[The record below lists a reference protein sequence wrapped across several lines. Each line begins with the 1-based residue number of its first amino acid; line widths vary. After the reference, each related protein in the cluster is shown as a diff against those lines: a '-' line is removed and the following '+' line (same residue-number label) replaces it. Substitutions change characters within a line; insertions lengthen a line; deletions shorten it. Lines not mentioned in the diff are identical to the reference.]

1 MSPLITTEIERG
13 SMKKTSG
20 ALFGRRFWISGV
32 VAVGATLS
40 AIAANAQ
47 TLPSTNPDQVPQL
60 RPGVVAG
67 YMPREGLV
75 DSLALLPPPP
85 SGGSEEHAA
94 DDVARQSV
102 TTLRESAR
110 WKLAFR
116 DSDYSSPKAVDAFA
130 CTLGITITQADTP
143 HLNMLL
149 RRSLV
154 DAGLATYKAKTHYNR
169 TRPFVAAND
178 NTICSPLEEAALRK
192 DGSYPSGHS
201 AIGWAWGLILA
212 EIAPDKAND
221 LIQRGYDFGQSRV
234 VCGVHWQSDVNAGR
248 LVASAVIA
256 QLHANPD
263 FMAQLGAAKKEV
275 AAARA
280 SAKAAPDC
288 TLEQQ
293 ATAR

>member
-1 MSPLITTEIERG
+1 M
-13 SMKKTSG
+13 SG
-20 ALFGRRFWISGV
+20 ALLSGRFWISSA
-32 VAVGATLS
+32 VAVGAALF
-40 AIAANAQ
+40 AVAAHAQ
-47 TLPSTNPDQVPQL
+47 ALPPTNPDQVPQL

-85 SGGSEEHAA
+85 AGGSEELAA
-94 DDVARQSV
+94 DDAARRSV

-116 DSDYSSPKAVDAFA
+116 DSDYSSPKAVEAFA
-130 CTLGITITQADTP
+130 CTLGVAITQTDTP
-143 HLNMLL
+143 HLYMLL

-154 DAGLATYKAKTHYNR
+154 DAGLATYKAKIHYNR

-201 AIGWAWGLILA
+201 AIGWAWGLVLA
-212 EIAPDKAND
+212 EVAPDKAND
-221 LIQRGYDFGQSRV
+221 LIKRGYDFGQSRV

-248 LVASAVIA
+248 LVAAAVIA

-263 FMAQLGAAKKEV
+263 FVAQLGEAKKEV

-280 SAKAAPDC
+280 AGKTAPDC
-288 TLEQQ
+288 TLEHQ
-293 ATAR
+293 AAAR

>member
-1 MSPLITTEIERG
+1 MG
-13 SMKKTSG
+13 KAGG
-20 ALFGRRFWISGV
+20 ALLGRRFWTSGV
-32 VAVGATLS
+32 VVMGLAVS
-40 AIAANAQ
+40 AFTAHAQ
-47 TLPSTNPDQVPQL
+47 SVPSTNPDQLPQL

-67 YMPREGLV
+67 YLPREGLI
-75 DSLALLPPPP
+75 DSLAMLPPPP
-85 SGGSEEHAA
+85 TAGSEELAA
-94 DDVARQSV
+94 DDAARRSM
-102 TTLRESAR
+102 TALRESAR
-110 WKLAFR
+110 WRLAFR
-116 DSDYSSPKAVDAFA
+116 DSDYASPKAVDAFA
-130 CTLGITITQADTP
+130 CTLGVAISPADTP
-143 HLNMLL
+143 HLNMLM

-212 EIAPDKAND
+212 EIAPDKAGD
-221 LIQRGYDFGQSRV
+221 LVKRGYDFGQSRV

-248 LVASAVIA
+248 LVAAAVVA

-263 FMAQLGAAKKEV
+263 FVAQLGEAKKEV
-275 AAARA
+275 VAARA

-293 ATAR
+293 AIAR